1 MKSVSK
7 TLALYMKPIGV
18 RAFAEAL
25 YLTANSLDRFCRQI
39 QHSALGT
46 MLQKSGLVSPG
57 PFNGWTLPDAL
68 WLADCVRLPQ
78 LNFYPLGEISER
90 AYKRTILWLAFFNGQ
105 RPSADL
111 NADLR
116 IIQKNIREVIRSH
129 KTSGVMSFFLTEY
142 LYEIH
147 RDAERRVRKDMKE
160 DDPPYR
166 FHYLEDGRLKSLT
179 LQRTE
184 QSELLDRCRRAANR
198 LRDALVESVEGN
210 TAEPVT
216 AALIGLY
223 REKLHKLPKSSKQ
236 VKARKPPLNV
246 VVGDKPL
253 SELKRSFSVDPNLV
267 RLSLH
272 EKRSNV
278 AFDRSVVEKQ
288 IAALL
293 DDKTFRLHS
302 LSRDLLDI
310 GAVVYMADQMVKRER
325 TLKRR
330 LDILMPV
337 RHYTLWNQVKKSLA
351 EAVSFLGRDEVN
363 FHFIK
368 RRDRKDDRLQAV
380 KFRTK
385 SSGRCVS
392 LFSGGLDST
401 AGALQILEAGL
412 DPLFVSHHSNPQ
424 TSGIQK
430 HLLYGMEQAQEKHLP
445 WLSVFVGRTKKKRVS
460 HELGGAR
467 KSPMT
472 QFLRSFLFLSLASV
486 AAVELG
492 CDRLFI
498 FENGPVALN
507 PMFSEAR
514 VNTRT
519 AHPRFLAGFQALIH
533 ALYKVNVRIENP
545 FLYET
550 KGEVALRL
558 AKPKYRK
565 LVKETNSCW
574 NAHAVPL
581 WAQQRGLK
589 DHSSYHHD
597 GSCLPCV
604 IRRASLV
611 RAGLEAY
618 DGKYLRD
625 VFAEFLRF
633 EIKDRLLAAD
643 YLRFCG
649 NIETLSGADLLMEY
663 PDLSVCAAGVEVPK
677 LVDMVLRQA
686 REIVGAFCKHG
697 SKTTI
702 EQLIPL

>member
-18 RAFAEAL
+18 RAFAESL

-39 QHSALGT
+39 QHNALAT
-46 MLQKSGLVSPG
+46 ILNKSGIVSPG

-68 WLADCVRLPQ
+68 WLADCVRHPQ
-78 LNFYPLGEISER
+78 LNYYPLGEISER
-90 AYKRTILWLAFFNGQ
+90 AYKRTILWLAFFSGQ

-111 NADLR
+111 HADLKT
-116 IIQKNIREVIRSH
+116 IQKNIRGAIHSH
-129 KTSGVMSFFLTEY
+129 KIAGVMFFFLTEF
-142 LYEIH
+142 LYEIY
-147 RDAERRVRKDMKE
+147 RDTERRVRKDMKKN
-160 DDPPYR
+160 DPPYR
-166 FHYLEDGRLKSLT
+166 FHYAEDGRMKSLA

-184 QSELLDRCRRAANR
+184 QSELLDRCRKVANR
-198 LRDALVESVEGN
+198 LRDALVESVDGN
-210 TAEPVT
+210 VSEPVT
-216 AALIGLY
+216 VALISLY
-223 REKLHKLPKSSKQ
+223 REKLYKLPQSSKQ

-246 VVGDKPL
+246 VVGIKPMA
-253 SELKRSFSVDPNLV
+253 ELKRTFSVDSDLV

-278 AFDRSVVEKQ
+278 AFDISLVEKQ
-288 IAALL
+288 IAALI

-325 TLKRR
+325 TLRRR
-330 LDILMPV
+330 LDILIPV
-337 RHYTLWNQVKKSLA
+337 RHYTLWNQVKESLVD
-351 EAVSFLGRDEVN
+351 AVSFLGRDEVN

-368 RRDRKDDRLQAV
+368 RKDRGDDRMQVV

-385 SSGRCVS
+385 GSDRCIS
-392 LFSGGLDST
+392 LFSGGLDSA
-401 AGALQILEAGL
+401 AGALQILEEGL
-412 DPLFVSHHSNPQ
+412 DPFFVSHHSNPQ

-430 HLLYGMEQAQEKHLP
+430 HLLHEMEQEKHLP
-445 WLSVFVGRTKKKRVS
+445 WLSVFIGRTKKRHVS

-492 CDRLFI
+492 CERLFI

-519 AHPRFLAGFQALIH
+519 AHPRFLASFQTLIKALFR
-533 ALYKVNVRIENP
+533 VNVRIENP

-558 AKPKYRK
+558 AKPKYRN

-581 WAQQRGLK
+581 WAQQIGLINN
-589 DHSSYHHD
+589 SRYHHD

-611 RAGLEAY
+611 HAGLEAY
-618 DGKYLRD
+618 DGKYLHD
-625 VFAEFLRF
+625 VFAKFPHF
-633 EIKDRLLAAD
+633 PIKDRLLVAD
-643 YLRFCG
+643 YVRFCK
-649 NIETLSGADLLMEY
+649 NIETMSEADLLMEH
-663 PDLSVCAAGVEVPK
+663 PDLSVCAPGVAVPK
-677 LVDMVLRQA
+677 LIDIVRRHA
-686 REIVGAFCKHG
+686 HEIVAAFCKHG
-697 SKTTI
+697 SKKTI
-702 EQLIPL
+702 EQLIPP